1 MNASVGVI
9 VDEAPSWPEK
19 GYLILDGLSYD
30 RFFNSPTDAQARLEW
45 LDRQGEFKPQP
56 YLQLAKFLRETG
68 DDRGERKVLFEMED
82 RWRKAQACNWYQ
94 RCWNQVLKNAIGYG
108 HMSWRAFV
116 WLLALGLTFSVV
128 FGCGYIGGAIAP
140 TEEKAYEFF
149 AQRGYPPDY
158 YPQFNP
164 LIYSIE
170 HSFPLVDLGVK
181 SYWAPNHGTTARLL
195 VLHFWPCP

>member
-1 MNASVGVI
+1 
-9 VDEAPSWPEK
+9 
-19 GYLILDGLSYD
+19 
-30 RFFNSPTDAQARLEW
+30 
-45 LDRQGEFKPQP
+45 
-56 YLQLAKFLRETG
+56 
-68 DDRGERKVLFEMED
+68 
-82 RWRKAQACNWYQ
+82 
-94 RCWNQVLKNAIGYG
+94 
-108 HMSWRAFV
+108 MSWRAFV

-128 FGCGYIGGAIAP
+128 FGCGYLGGAIAP

-181 SYWAPNHGTTARLL
+181 SYWAPNHGTTASLL
-195 VLHFWPCP
+195 VLHFWCLRRMRDATFCGVHPFRWNAPGFLRWCLWLQVPLGWVLATLFVAGLTGIVRSG